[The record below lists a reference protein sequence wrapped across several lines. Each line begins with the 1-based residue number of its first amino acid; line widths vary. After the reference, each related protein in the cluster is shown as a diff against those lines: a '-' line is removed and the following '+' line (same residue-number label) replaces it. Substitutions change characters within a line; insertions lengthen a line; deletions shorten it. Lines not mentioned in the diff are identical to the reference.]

1 MQGTSLIILWQG
13 EMEGV
18 HLTQGVFVSIIIV
31 IYLCTYMESASE
43 GDSWS
48 LLYLIYQIIEAAH
61 SWGYYNKW
69 DKLYFF
75 LQKKHFHLHSSQ
87 NPPRV
92 KVALNHK
99 IQEHPRFIINL
110 VKSWSH
116 WITNSHFSFSLHAL
130 HINICAYKVRNIT
143 NPEIPKLGN
152 ANQCVVSIQSFNTF
166 LSMYYMI
173 TFFLRII

>member
-1 MQGTSLIILWQG
+1 MHIHGISQWRRFLIS
-13 EMEGV
+13 
-18 HLTQGVFVSIIIV
+18 SIFN
-31 IYLCTYMESASE
+31 LSDNRGSTLMR
-43 GDSWS
+43 
-48 LLYLIYQIIEAAH
+48 LLQQMGQTLF
-61 SWGYYNKW
+61 
-69 DKLYFF
+69 FF

-130 HINICAYKVRNIT
+130 HINICAYKIRNIT